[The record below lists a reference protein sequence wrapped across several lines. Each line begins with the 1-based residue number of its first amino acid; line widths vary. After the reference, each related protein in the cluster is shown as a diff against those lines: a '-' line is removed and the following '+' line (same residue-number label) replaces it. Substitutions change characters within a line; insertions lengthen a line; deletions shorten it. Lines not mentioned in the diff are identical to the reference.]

1 MLLYPNIQDGWL
13 AEIPKNRNYN
23 AYIND
28 KAIQLMLDKTKGA
41 IKNGKSRTHKTQ
53 DEDKQN
59 PKTQHR
65 KLERRATWTP

>member
-1 MLLYPNIQDGWL
+1 LLLYPNIQDGWL

-28 KAIQLMLDKTKGA
+28 KAIMLLEKTKGA
-41 IKNGKSRTHKTQ
+41 IKNGKSRTHKKQ

-59 PKTQHR
+59 QKTQHNT
-65 KLERRATWTP
+65 EN

>member
-41 IKNGKSRTHKTQ
+41 IKNGKSRTQ